1 MYTSTHKPKE
11 GSHQSPALQKLGLCI
26 WPGTPAQAALRLARR
41 VEELGYDSLWVVES
55 TAAPSRDAVS
65 LLGAMAATTQ
75 RIRLATGIIN
85 VYTRSPLLIATTVA
99 HLDEISGGRMML
111 GLGAG
116 HRFSIEEW
124 HSTRFERP
132 VERVREYIKA
142 IRMLLT
148 GERVSF
154 QGETISIRGARLAQ
168 RPPRSQVPI
177 YAAGVGERMVKG
189 VAGLADG
196 LLLAFNPVG
205 RVEMILGWLRE
216 VGVEPGSFDLAAYIL
231 SFISRDG
238 ERAWAAARRVVAA
251 YCAAPFYTKV
261 FREAGFG
268 GEAERIS
275 KLWWSGDATAAAR
288 EVSPEMASRFVVVGG
303 VGDVAERVREYVKRG
318 VKTPIIAP
326 FYFEGEEE
334 YLVSVL
340 AAIPGHLP

>member
-1 MYTSTHKPKE
+1 LPSV
-11 GSHQSPALQKLGLCI
+11 GVCI
-26 WPGTPAQAALRLARR
+26 WPGTPARAALRLGRK

-65 LLGAMAATTQ
+65 LLGAIAATTE

-99 HLDEISGGRMML
+99 HLDEISGGRVIL

-116 HRFSIEEW
+116 HRFSIEGW

-132 VERVREYIKA
+132 VKRVREYITS

-154 QGETISIRGARLAQ
+154 QGETVSIQGARLAQ

-196 LLLAFNPVG
+196 LLLAFNPVE
-205 RVEMILGWLRE
+205 RVERVLGWLRE
-216 VGVEPGSFDLAAYIL
+216 VGVEPGGFGLAAYIL

-238 ERAWAAARRVVAA
+238 ERAWAAAKRVVAA

-268 GEAERIS
+268 VEAERVS
-275 KLWWSGDATAAAR
+275 KLWWSGDTTAAAR
-288 EVSPEMASRFVVVGG
+288 EVSLEMASRFVVVGG
-303 VGDVAERVREYVKRG
+303 VEEVAERVREFVRVG
-318 VKTPIIAP
+318 VKMPVIAP
-326 FYFEGEEE
+326 FYFEGEED
-334 YLVSVL
+334 YLGSVL